1 MLVRR
6 GLLGIAVVPLL
17 LAQCGPTQCAPP
29 PPPPAD
35 IGAAWAS
42 FDQDL
47 SSRLLGGGAS
57 AASVAVSVDGTPVHA
72 AAYGARLPWTGEPA
86 EVGDQF
92 RVASISKTI
101 TAIVVLQLVEAGWLG
116 LDQAVGT
123 TLAQRVGASPVDG
136 RVANITV
143 RQLLS
148 HTSGLG
154 TNELLVFGGYARTC
168 PDAARQA
175 LSASLVTTPGTT
187 YVYANL
193 GYCLLGLLIEQVA
206 GRSYESVV
214 RDQLLTPLGI
224 GGMRVAGQNDV
235 GDADVFHWALPNR
248 NYMDVLGP
256 AGSWIASS
264 SDVVRI
270 LDSLDVGKPGFHP
283 LSGATTDVM
292 RQHRPFRYPSPDR
305 WYGLGLICFVD
316 GTWGHTG
323 TLESAHAMVLHRPD
337 GITWSILVSGDTPKD
352 SDELK
357 AMFDDVITRA
367 GVLPFLGR

>member
-29 PPPPAD
+29 PPPANID
-35 IGAAWAS
+35 VAWSS

-47 SSRLLGGGAS
+47 SGRLLGGGAS
-57 AASVAVSVDGTPVHA
+57 AASVTVSVDGTVVHS
-72 AAYGARLPWTGEPA
+72 AAYGARLPWTGEPTQ
-86 EVGDQF
+86 VGDQF

-101 TAIVVLQLVEAGWLG
+101 TAIVVLQLVEAGRLG
-116 LDQAVGT
+116 LDQAVGDA
-123 TLAQRVGASPVDG
+123 LAQRVGASPVDG
-136 RVANITV
+136 RVSGITV

-154 TNELLVFGGYARTC
+154 TNDLLMFGGTVPTC
-168 PDAARQA
+168 PAAARAA
-175 LSASLVTTPGTT
+175 LSASLIVNPGTT
-187 YVYANL
+187 YVYANV
-193 GYCLLGLLIEQVA
+193 GYCLLGLLIEHVS

-224 GGMRVAGQNDV
+224 AGMRVAGQNDFAA
-235 GDADVFHWALPNR
+235 ADVFHWALPNR
-248 NYMDVLGP
+248 NYMDVLGA

-270 LDSLDVGKPGFHP
+270 IDSLDVGKPGFHP
-283 LSGATTDVM
+283 LSAGTTELM
-292 RQHRPFRYPSPDR
+292 RQHRPFRYSPDR

-357 AMFDDVITRA
+357 AMFDDVIARA